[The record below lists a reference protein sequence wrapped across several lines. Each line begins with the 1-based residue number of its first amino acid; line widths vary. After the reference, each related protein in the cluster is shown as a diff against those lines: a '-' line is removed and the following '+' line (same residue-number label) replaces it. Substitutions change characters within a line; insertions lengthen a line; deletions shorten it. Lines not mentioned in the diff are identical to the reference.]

1 MKYQKMANLFDNAPN
16 QPLKFRTKN
25 WVEINDESRAIYNT
39 TAQVKFE
46 AIILKLIKR
55 QLQMLLQIIQ
65 IKK

>member
-1 MKYQKMANLFDNAPN
+1 MKYQKMKNLFDNAPN
-16 QPLKFRTKN
+16 QPFKFRTKN

-39 TAQVKFE
+39 NAQVKFE

>member
-1 MKYQKMANLFDNAPN
+1 MKYQKMKNLFDNAPN
-16 QPLKFRTKN
+16 QPFKFRTKN

-39 TAQVKFE
+39 KAQVKFE

>member
-1 MKYQKMANLFDNAPN
+1 MTNLFDNAAN
-16 QPLKFRTKN
+16 QPFKFRTKN

-39 TAQVKFE
+39 NAQVKFE

>member
-1 MKYQKMANLFDNAPN
+1 MKYQKMKNLFDTAPN
-16 QPLKFRTKN
+16 QPFKFRTKN

-39 TAQVKFE
+39 KAQVKFE